1 MPSETIEPLFVTI
14 VSARYGGTYE
24 PGEWLAFPV
33 SPNNLPRDWDGS
45 DVAAAT
51 FYSIT
56 PRPYGAGPTPDA
68 AYDDLRRIVAV
79 LKLDPHAHDY
89 DWAAFTAESDRRVG
103 QDMLGR

>member
-1 MPSETIEPLFVTI
+1 MPSETTEPLFVTI
-14 VSARYGGTYE
+14 VSARYGGIYE

-33 SPNNLPRDWDGS
+33 SRNNLPRDWDGS

-68 AYDDLRRIVAV
+68 AYDDLRRVVAE

-89 DWAAFTAESDRRVG
+89 DWAAFTAESDRRVER
-103 QDMLGR
+103 DMLGR

>member
-1 MPSETIEPLFVTI
+1 MSDELIEPLFVTI
-14 VSARYGGTYE
+14 VSARYGGIYE

-33 SPNNLPRDWDGS
+33 SPGNQPRDWDGS

-68 AYDDLRRIVAV
+68 AYHDLQRVMAE
-79 LKLDPHAHDY
+79 LNLDPRARGY
-89 DWAAFTAESDRRVG
+89 DWVAFTAESDRQVERDV
-103 QDMLGR
+103 LGR